1 MADRIA
7 VMADGRVQQVATPLD
22 LYRRPANLFVADF
35 VGTSNILAGH
45 RDGAGFVSDEL
56 GMVPT
61 AGADGPA
68 GKAHLVVRPEDVR
81 LAAAGAAEQ
90 GLQTGTVTGTVAD
103 VQFKGGST
111 QVAVDVRGLPR
122 PFLASVAGATALR
135 RGDAVSL
142 TWDVAVIVA
151 DELA

>member
-22 LYRRPANLFVADF
+22 LYRRPVNLFVADF

-45 RDGAGFVSDEL
+45 REGDGFLSQEL
-56 GMVPT
+56 GQVPT
-61 AGADGPA
+61 AGATGPT

-81 LAAAGAAEQ
+81 LAPAGDAVPERGVA
-90 GLQTGTVTGTVAD
+90 GTVAD

-122 PFLASVAGATALR
+122 PFLASVAGATQLR
-135 RGDAVSL
+135 RGDHVRV
-142 TWDVAVIVA
+142 TWDAAVVVP